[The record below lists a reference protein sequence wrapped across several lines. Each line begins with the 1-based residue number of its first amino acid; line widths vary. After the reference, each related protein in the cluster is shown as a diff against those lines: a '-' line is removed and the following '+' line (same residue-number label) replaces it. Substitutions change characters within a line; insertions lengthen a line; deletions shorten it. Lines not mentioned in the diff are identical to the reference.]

1 MGQEIERI
9 TEDGEVVTGLPVG
22 YGGNSSLAVNL
33 ARAEID
39 QQIATARAMPR
50 SVKRA
55 MANITS
61 LATLDEESAEECIY
75 ALPRGGKPIK
85 GPSIRLA
92 EIIASQWGNCRVA
105 ARVVLVDKVEKFIE
119 AEGVFH
125 DLETNTATTARIR
138 RRISNRQ
145 GKVYDDDMIVV
156 TGNAACAIAKR
167 NAILGG
173 VPKGVWRR
181 AYEAAEGVLV
191 GDVKTLAERRD
202 RMMKAFAGFG
212 VTPDQIFAS
221 LGIAGLEEINLDH
234 LSTLVGTHS
243 AIKSGETSVE
253 EAFPRQMAAG
263 EKPKDLGDAL
273 DKLAAGS
280 SQGAHGKTQEEWDR
294 EAALSSAMA
303 RATAVT
309 DDVEERRRREAG
321 DVGQSER
328 GASPDQMEAAARVRG
343 GGGVASSFAAET
355 NAAVDNA
362 DGDPPR
368 EETPAD
374 AAFNKGY
381 DARRAGVARRACP
394 RFQSDAERA
403 AWGEGWDTANAE
415 IGGE

>member
-1 MGQEIERI
+1 MGQEVERI
-9 TEDGEVVTGLPVG
+9 TDDGEIITGLPVG
-22 YGGNSSLAVNL
+22 YGNNSSLAVNL

-55 MANITS
+55 MANITG

-125 DLETNTATTARIR
+125 DLETNTATTARVR
-138 RRISNRQ
+138 RRISNKH

-167 NAILGG
+167 NAILGA
-173 VPKGVWRR
+173 VPKGVWRK

-243 AIKSGETSVE
+243 AIKSGETTVE
-253 EAFPRQMAAG
+253 EAFPRAVAAG
-263 EKPKDLGDAL
+263 DKPKDLGDAL
-273 DKLAAGS
+273 DKLAGAGTTTRADAAPKHQQEP
-280 SQGAHGKTQEEWDR
+280 QGSRQTAAGDR
-294 EAALSSAMA
+294 RTDQPTDKPAA
-303 RATAVT
+303 ATAPAQA
-309 DDVEERRRREAG
+309 AG
-321 DVGQSER
+321 PV
-328 GASPDQMEAAARVRG
+328 
-343 GGGVASSFAAET
+343 SSFAAEVEAE
-355 NAAVDNA
+355 AARDM
-362 DGDPPR
+362 GDEGR
-368 EETPAD
+368 EQTPED
-374 AAFNKGY
+374 IAFDKGWS
-381 DARRAGVARRACP
+381 ARRAGIARRAGP
-394 RFQSDAERA
+394 RFATKSEADA
-403 AWGEGWDTANAE
+403 WLNGWDAADAE
-415 IGGE
+415 IGD

>member
-9 TEDGEVVTGLPVG
+9 TDDGEVITGLPVG

-55 MANITS
+55 MANITG

-105 ARVVLVDKVEKFIE
+105 ARVVLVDKVEKFVE
-119 AEGVFH
+119 AEGIFH
-125 DLETNTATTARIR
+125 DLETNTATTARVR
-138 RRISNRQ
+138 RRISNKH

-167 NAILGG
+167 NAILGA
-173 VPKGVWRR
+173 VPKGVWRK

-243 AIKSGETSVE
+243 AIKSGETTVE
-253 EAFPRQMAAG
+253 EAFPRAVTAG
-263 EKPKDLGDAL
+263 DKPKDLGEAL
-273 DKLAAGS
+273 DKLAGAGTAPKANTS
-280 SQGAHGKTQEEWDR
+280 PKAAQELQGGRQTTADDR
-294 EAALSSAMA
+294 RPDQPGDKAAA
-303 RATAVT
+303 
-309 DDVEERRRREAG
+309 
-321 DVGQSER
+321 
-328 GASPDQMEAAARVRG
+328 ASPSAQAAG
-343 GGGVASSFAAET
+343 TASSFAAEVE
-355 NAAVDNA
+355 AEA
-362 DGDPPR
+362 DR
-368 EETPAD
+368 EEGGEGREQTPED
-374 AAFNKGY
+374 IAFDKGW
-381 DARRAGVARRACP
+381 DARRAGITSRAGP
-394 RFQSDAERA
+394 RFATKSEADA
-403 AWGEGWDTANAE
+403 WLKGWNGADAE
-415 IGGE
+415 IGG